1 MCHVLVIEDEWLIAE
16 HVSEIAL
23 AAGATSVA
31 TAANE
36 ADAIEAPRLHP
47 PAIILSDVKL
57 ARGTGPA
64 AVKAIHETLGLIP
77 VIFIMATPEDCQPC
91 DPPGIILGKPLNR
104 EAITEAFR
112 RFAPI

>member
-16 HVSEIAL
+16 HVSEIAFT
-23 AAGATSVA
+23 AGATSVD

-36 ADAIEAPRLHP
+36 ADAIEAARIHP

-64 AVKAIHETLGLIP
+64 AVHAIHKALGPIP
-77 VIFIMATPEDCQPC
+77 VIFITATPEDCQPC
-91 DPPGIILGKPLNR
+91 NPPGIILGKPLDR
-104 EAITEAFR
+104 EAIIKAFR